1 MQSVVFVQD
10 GRYVKQY
17 LCQIFYRKY
26 LEFFLKFFVVYLY
39 LVNLLFV
46 IMRLNILKECMII
59 FVWDLLCF
67 LLGNIMLEFVSF
79 ICIKYEM
86 FFGDS

>member
-26 LEFFLKFFVVYLY
+26 LEFFLKFFVYSIFIFSKFIICY
-39 LVNLLFV
+39 NEIKYFKRMYDNICMGF
-46 IMRLNILKECMII
+46 IMFFI
-59 FVWDLLCF
+59 
-67 LLGNIMLEFVSF
+67 LLGNIMLEFV
-79 ICIKYEM
+79 Y
-86 FFGDS
+86 